1 MLLAFAVVA
10 AVRVWI
16 VTSLARNGRILN
28 GYLDAGLADTIF
40 VAGAMLVGV
49 SVVALVLHVFGRQ
62 WIPALLSF
70 LLMAGTTL
78 VVLAVILTVVYF
90 APKRP
95 HAWVYSSTREA
106 YYVLCDAAL
115 FTDTGYV
122 VARTPGLLR
131 PIWGKAF
138 DPMILDRSDDRSL
151 TSDPGLLLSGD
162 QSILVVSRG
171 RELTDAVDIDRG
183 RDLTGIIEWTSTNRG
198 ELWADRTRR
207 VHEIL
212 MKHAG
217 PPH

>member
-1 MLLAFAVVA
+1 MLLALAVVA
-10 AVRVWI
+10 ALRVW
-16 VTSLARNGRILN
+16 VVSAFARSGQILN

-40 VAGAMLVGV
+40 VSGAMLVGV
-49 SVVALVLHVFGRQ
+49 SAVALAFHVFGRQ

-95 HAWVYSSTREA
+95 HAWVYSSTRQD
-106 YYVLCDAAL
+106 YYVLCDAGL

-122 VARTPGLLR
+122 VARTSGLLA

-138 DPMILDRSDDRSL
+138 DTMIRDRSEDRSL
-151 TSDPGLLLSGD
+151 ASDPGLLLSGD

-171 RELTDAVDIDRG
+171 RELTDAVDLDRG
-183 RDLTGIIEWTSTNRG
+183 QDLTGTVAWTSTNRG

-212 MKHAG
+212 KKHAG